1 MMSCPKIS
9 FKVAYRFI
17 GAIMQHRFVVVE
29 HISANVWPNKL
40 TECSF
45 PGNFNL
51 IIGKP
56 SNKILTLMLFF
67 YIVVI
72 KYKSRFCLKKN

>member
-1 MMSCPKIS
+1 MMSCPLIS

-17 GAIMQHRFVVVE
+17 IAIMQNRFVIVE

-45 PGNFNL
+45 PGNSNL

-56 SNKILTLMLFF
+56 SNNIYFDIHAIFL
-67 YIVVI
+67 YSCHQIQV
-72 KYKSRFCLKKN
+72 

>member
-9 FKVAYRFI
+9 FKAAYRFI

-56 SNKILTLMLFF
+56 SNKINFDIHAIFL
-67 YIVVI
+67 YSCHQIQV
-72 KYKSRFCLKKN
+72 

>member
-56 SNKILTLMLFF
+56 SNKINFDIHAIFL
-67 YIVVI
+67 YSCHQIQI
-72 KYKSRFCLKKN
+72 